1 METAS
6 KRTSLWD
13 GTQKQGGVRGGSLH
27 HGRHVGMSTVDGDKL
42 EEREELVVSVR
53 EEAWAGRGK

>member
-27 HGRHVGMSTVDGDKL
+27 HGRHVGIFTVDGNKL

-53 EEAWAGRGK
+53 EEA